1 MCANSNHALNGS
13 DKECARIL
21 YQCAATPLGQRHR
34 VPQVGPSRSESTSI
48 LNLTPA
54 YHLFTAKHSLSCSW
68 APYCF
73 ALLVHSELTAHQSMF
88 DPLQECEHN
97 LFKRSTPTGSDCS
110 PLSSKYSWMPFT
122 RYLLLST
129 SVSHL
134 FNIVLTLLVAIIRIC
149 FRIDYKL

>member
-1 MCANSNHALNGS
+1 MCASSNHALNS
-13 DKECARIL
+13 TDKECARIL
-21 YQCAATPLGQRHR
+21 YQCAAMSLGQRHR
-34 VPQVGPSRSESTSI
+34 VPQVGPSRSECTRI

-54 YHLFTAKHSLSCSW
+54 HHPFTTKPSLRCSC
-68 APYCF
+68 APYCC
-73 ALLVHSELTAHQSMF
+73 ALMLHSELTAHQSML

-97 LFKRSTPTGSDCS
+97 LCKRSTQTGSDYS
-110 PLSSKYSWMPFT
+110 PSSSKYSWMLFT

-134 FNIVLTLLVAIIRIC
+134 LNIVLTLLVAIIRNC